1 LTVPAFEIVSMPVAL
16 SPTIM
21 LVATAFGPST
31 TVGLGVIVSMATG
44 LAAVG
49 NAPGLQFPAI
59 NQSFDVAPVQSA
71 ARAAPG
77 MASTPVSAKTR
88 TEVESSKP

>member
-1 LTVPAFEIVSMPVAL
+1 MPVAL

-21 LVATAFGPST
+21 LVATALGPFT
-31 TVGLGVIVSMATG
+31 TVGLGVIVSMATA
-44 LAAVG
+44 LPAVG
-49 NAPGLQFPAI
+49 TAPGFQFPAV

-71 ARAAPG
+71 AKAAPG

-88 TEVESSKP
+88 TEVESSRPR